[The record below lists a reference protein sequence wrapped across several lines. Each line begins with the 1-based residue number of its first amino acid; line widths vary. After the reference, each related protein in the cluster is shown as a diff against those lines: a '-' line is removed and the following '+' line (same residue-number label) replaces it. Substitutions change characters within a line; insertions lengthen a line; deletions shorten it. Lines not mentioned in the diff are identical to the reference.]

1 MSIDDH
7 YPLRPE
13 QIELFRESGFVKL
26 KDVLRAEDLELFG
39 REITRLTLTL
49 NKRTKPLAERS
60 TYDQAFVQVFNLWE
74 RSEIV
79 RRFVL
84 GRRLARI
91 ATELLEVDGVR
102 LYHDQALYK
111 EAHGGITPA
120 HCDQYYWPLAS
131 DRTVTAW
138 VPLQAVPL
146 PMGPLAFY
154 AGSHRSKRAR
164 DIEIS
169 DESERNVRANMDAL
183 GIPLIE
189 QPFDLGEVSFHGGWT
204 FHRARANSTAAVR
217 AAMTVIYMDHA
228 MKLMQPVNAHQ
239 QDDWDK
245 WCPGAVIGKTI
256 DTPRNP
262 VLYHTGTHRQV
273 EV

>member
-1 MSIDDH
+1 MGIDDP
-7 YPLRPE
+7 YPLSAH
-13 QIELFRESGFVKL
+13 QIAFFRENGFVKL
-26 KDVLRAEDLELFG
+26 KDVLRAEDLRFFG
-39 REITRLTLTL
+39 GEITRLTLAL
-49 NKRTKPLAERS
+49 NRNTKPLAERS

-74 RSEIV
+74 RSEIA
-79 RRFVL
+79 RRFVF

-120 HCDQYYWPLAS
+120 HCDQYYWPLGS
-131 DRTVTAW
+131 DRAVTVW
-138 VPLQAVPL
+138 IPLQAVPL

-154 AGSHRSKRAR
+154 AGSHRSERAR

-169 DESERNVRANMDAL
+169 DESEKHVSTNMEAL
-183 GIPLIE
+183 GIRLIE

-204 FHRARANSTAAVR
+204 FHRARANSTAATR
-217 AAMTVIYMDHA
+217 AAMTMIYMDHA
-228 MKLMQPVNAHQ
+228 MKLKQPVNPHQ

-245 WCPGAVIGKTI
+245 WCPGAAIGEVI

-262 VLYHTGTHRQV
+262 VLYRTGTS
-273 EV
+273 